1 MLLVGNGCLL
11 TRDQQNP
18 YLVDG
23 CVAVQDNK
31 IVEVGSTEDLWGAYS
46 EASFID
52 ARGRVIMPGLINTHM
67 HCYSSFARG
76 MDLKAQS
83 PHEFSDILARL
94 WWRLDKT
101 LTLEDVYYSAAVAMI
116 DCIKNGTTTIFDHH
130 ASPRCITGSLFRIAE
145 AAEKLGIRTCLCY
158 EVSDRDG
165 MQAAQQGIDENVDYI
180 SKCSNG
186 KDSMRRALFGLHA
199 SFTLN
204 DALLRRSAEVAAM
217 LGAGCH
223 IHTAEALSDVEDCR
237 NKHGKRVLERL
248 LDYGVLH
255 PATIAAHCVHVN
267 EAEIRILQERSPFV
281 VHNPESNMGNA
292 VGCAPVLEMTR
303 QGVRVGLGT
312 DGYTCDMLES
322 LKVAHLLHKHQ
333 LKDAAAAWVEPHTM
347 LFGQNADFA
356 SACFGETL
364 GRLVPGA
371 LADII
376 VVDYTPPTPLT
387 AMNIDSHVLFGMT
400 GRSVV
405 TTIINGRVVMRDR
418 KITLADEKE
427 MSAKARELAGRLW
440 ERF

>member
-11 TRDQQNP
+11 TRDPECP
-18 YLVDG
+18 YVVDG

-83 PHEFSDILARL
+83 PHEFNDILTRL

-101 LTLEDVYYSAAVAMI
+101 LTLEDVYYSAAVAII

-130 ASPRCITGSLFRIAE
+130 ASPRCVPGSLFRVAD
-145 AAEKLGIRTCLCY
+145 AADKLGIRTCLCY

-165 MQAAQQGIDENVDYI
+165 MQAAQQGIDENVNYI
-180 SKCSNG
+180 GKCKND

-199 SFTLN
+199 SFTLS
-204 DALLRRSAEVAAM
+204 DALLRRSAESAAM
-217 LGAGCH
+217 LGVGCH
-223 IHTAEALSDVEDCR
+223 IHTAEALSDVEDCQS
-237 NKHGKRVLERL
+237 KHGKRVVERL
-248 LDYGVLH
+248 LDYGVLL

-267 EAEIRILQERSPFV
+267 DAEIRILQEHDPFV

-333 LKDAAAAWVEPHTM
+333 QQDAAAAWTEPHAM
-347 LFGQNADFA
+347 LFEQNADFA
-356 SACFGETL
+356 SGCFGETL

-387 AMNIDSHVLFGMT
+387 AKNINSHVLFGMT
-400 GRSVV
+400 GRSVA

-427 MSAKARELAGRLW
+427 VSAKARELAGKLW